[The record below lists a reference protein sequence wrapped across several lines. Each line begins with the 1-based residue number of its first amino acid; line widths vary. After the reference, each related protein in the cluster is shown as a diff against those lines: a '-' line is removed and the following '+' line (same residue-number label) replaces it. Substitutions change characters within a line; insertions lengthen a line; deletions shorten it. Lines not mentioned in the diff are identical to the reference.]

1 MNGLDTIKR
10 LNEIAIQN
18 HYRMVNI
25 QHIATRL
32 ASIAA
37 RLEDKV
43 SPTATQPWDGLD
55 LSDEVEELYSLASDL
70 TRE

>member
-18 HYRMVNI
+18 HYRMVNT

-37 RLEDKV
+37 RLEDKDPGSV
-43 SPTATQPWDGLD
+43 TGD